1 MNMNR
6 LDRAIAAVSPRWA
19 YKRAAW
25 RRGMAVFDSGS
36 VDRLSLNWNPATGWD
51 EQRVRMERERIRA
64 RAQDMERNSDIG
76 KAILAAF
83 QRGVIGE
90 GLALQSKAEGG
101 AAETITRL
109 WKEWTKAENCDV
121 TASQDF
127 TEQLETILTRR
138 IVDGGI
144 FIVKVYTE
152 DKRFPFKLQ
161 LRTVDELD
169 TTSGT
174 FGIESTNKNEI
185 IDGVEIDSY
194 GKHVAYHF
202 KKYKGTLQ
210 VQGES
215 VRIKAEDVIF
225 WHHKSDPRQVREIS
239 ELATALNRVKDVNE
253 FLEAVNIK
261 ERVLACLGVFIKKAL
276 PAGPAGRLNNMIKPV
291 EGRYDG
297 MSLEPGMIGELN
309 PGDEVQTVIPSG
321 QSSNTAQHVTTM
333 LRLIGA
339 SVGLS
344 YEAVSRDLGNVTY
357 SSARQGVVEDRK
369 TYKRYIRSLVN
380 RVLTPIF
387 HEFIASQILVGALPA
402 PPKADIESIAKHVW
416 IPSGSA
422 WIDPMREVAA
432 NKIALETSQTTLA
445 RICAENGEDWR
456 EVIEQRA
463 AERLL
468 EQEMMK
474 GGTEGV
480 KKSNSGGAA

>member
-1 MNMNR
+1 MYMNR

-36 VDRLSLNWNPATGWD
+36 VDRLSLNWNPQSGWD

-64 RAQDMERNSDIG
+64 RAQDMERNGDIG

-101 AAETITRL
+101 AADTITRL
-109 WKEWTKAENCDV
+109 WREWTKAENCDV
-121 TASQDF
+121 TAAQDF

-144 FIVKVYTE
+144 FVIKVYTE

-169 TTSGT
+169 TTL
-174 FGIESTNKNEI
+174 STTIKPVDGNEI
-185 IDGVEIDSY
+185 IDGVEINAH

-202 KKYKGTLQ
+202 KKYKGTFQL
-210 VQGES
+210 QGEA
-215 VRIKAEDVIF
+215 VRIPAEDVIF

-261 ERVLACLGVFIKKAL
+261 ERVLACLSVFIKKAL
-276 PAGPAGRLNNMIKPV
+276 PSGISGRMSNVLKPA

-344 YEAVSRDLGNVTY
+344 YEAISRDLGNVTY

-387 HEFIASQILVGALPA
+387 HEFVESQILVSALPV
-402 PPKADIESIAKHVW
+402 PPKADIESIAKHAW

-422 WIDPMREVAA
+422 WIDPTREVAA
-432 NKIALETSQTTLA
+432 NKVALETSQTTLA

-468 EQEMMK
+468 EQELMK
-474 GGTEGV
+474 GGTEGA
-480 KKSNSGGAA
+480 KKSDSAGAA

>member
-1 MNMNR
+1 MNVF
-6 LDRAIAAVSPRWA
+6 DRAIAVVSPRWA

-36 VDRLSLNWNPATGWD
+36 VDRLSLNWNPQSGWN

-90 GLALQSKAEGG
+90 GLALQSKAEDDT
-101 AAETITRL
+101 AEMIMKQ
-109 WKEWTKAENCDV
+109 WKEWTQAENCDV
-121 TASQDF
+121 TAAQDF
-127 TEQLETILTRR
+127 TEMLETILTRR

-144 FIVKVYTE
+144 FIYKAVTE

-169 TTSGT
+169 TTLT
-174 FGIESTNKNEI
+174 VTNFEPTKGNEI
-185 IDGVEIDSY
+185 VDGVEIDSY

-202 KKYKGTLQ
+202 KKYKGTQQ

-215 VRIKAEDVIF
+215 VRIPAKDVIF

-239 ELATALNRVKDVNE
+239 ELATSLNRVKDTNE

-261 ERVLACLGVFIKKAL
+261 ERVLACLSVFIKKAL
-276 PAGPAGRLNNMIKPV
+276 PAGVSGRLNNMIKPV

-369 TYKRYIRSLVN
+369 TYKRYIRSMVN

-387 HEFIASQILVGALPA
+387 HEFVATQILVGALPV
-402 PPKADIESIAKHVW
+402 PPKADIAALAKHAW

-422 WIDPMREVAA
+422 WIDPTREVAA
-432 NKIALETSQTTLA
+432 NKVALETSQTTLA

-468 EQEMMK
+468 EQELMN
-474 GGTEGV
+474 GGAEGAG
-480 KKSNSGGAA
+480 KSNSYGAA

>member
-1 MNMNR
+1 MNAF
-6 LDRAIAAVSPRWA
+6 DRAIAAVSPRWA

-36 VDRLSLNWNPATGWD
+36 VDRLSINWNPQSGWN
-51 EQRVRMERERIRA
+51 EQRLRIERERIRA

-76 KAILAAF
+76 KAVLAAF

-90 GLALQSKAEGG
+90 GLALQSKAEDSM
-101 AAETITRL
+101 AEMITKQ
-109 WKEWTKAENCDV
+109 WKEWTQAENCDV
-121 TASQDF
+121 TAAQDF
-127 TEQLETILTRR
+127 TEMLETILTRR

-144 FIVKVYTE
+144 FIYKAVTD

-169 TTSGT
+169 TTLT
-174 FGIESTNKNEI
+174 VTNIEPANGNEI
-185 IDGVEIDSY
+185 VDGVEIDSY
-194 GKHVAYHF
+194 GRHVAYHF

-215 VRIKAEDVIF
+215 VRIPAKDVIF

-239 ELATALNRVKDVNE
+239 ELATSLNRVKDTNE

-261 ERVLACLGVFIKKAL
+261 ERVLACLSVFIKKAL
-276 PAGPAGRLNNMIKPV
+276 PTGQAGRMNNMIKPV

-321 QSSNTAQHVTTM
+321 QASNTAQHVTTM

-344 YEAVSRDLGNVTY
+344 YEAISRDLSNVTY

-387 HEFIASQILVGALPA
+387 YEFVATQILVGALPV
-402 PPKADIESIAKHVW
+402 PPKADIVALAKHTW

-422 WIDPMREVAA
+422 WIDPTREVAA
-432 NKIALETSQTTLA
+432 NKVALETSQTTLA

-468 EQEMMK
+468 EKKLM
-474 GGTEGV
+474 GGAEVAG
-480 KKSNSGGAA
+480 KSNSGGAA

>member
-1 MNMNR
+1 MNVF
-6 LDRAIAAVSPRWA
+6 DRAIAAVSPRWA

-36 VDRLSLNWNPATGWD
+36 VDRLSLNWNPQSGWN

-90 GLALQSKAEGG
+90 GLALQSKAEDGT
-101 AAETITRL
+101 AEMIMKQ
-109 WKEWTKAENCDV
+109 WKEWTQAENCDV
-121 TASQDF
+121 TAAQDF
-127 TEQLETILTRR
+127 TEMLETILTRR

-144 FIVKVYTE
+144 FIYKAVTD
-152 DKRFPFKLQ
+152 DKKYPFKLQ

-169 TTSGT
+169 TTLTVSN
-174 FGIESTNKNEI
+174 IEPTKGNEV
-185 IDGVEIDSY
+185 IDGVEINAH
-194 GKHVAYHF
+194 GKHVAYYF

-215 VRIKAEDVIF
+215 VRIPAEDMIF

-239 ELATALNRVKDVNE
+239 ELATSLNRVKDVNE

-261 ERVLACLGVFIKKAL
+261 ERVLACLAVFVKKAL
-276 PAGPAGRLNNMIKPV
+276 PAGVSGRLNNMIKPT
-291 EGRYDG
+291 EGRYDS

-321 QSSNTAQHVTTM
+321 QSSNASQHVTTM

-369 TYKRYIRSLVN
+369 TYKRYIRSMVN

-387 HEFIASQILVGALPA
+387 HEFVATQILVGALPV
-402 PPKADIESIAKHVW
+402 PPKADIAALAKHAW

-422 WIDPMREVAA
+422 WIDPTREVVA
-432 NKIALETSQTTLA
+432 NKVALETSQTTLA

-456 EVIEQRA
+456 EVIKQRA

-468 EQEMMK
+468 EQKLMN
-474 GGTEGV
+474 GGAEGAQ
-480 KKSNSGGAA
+480 KSNSNDAA